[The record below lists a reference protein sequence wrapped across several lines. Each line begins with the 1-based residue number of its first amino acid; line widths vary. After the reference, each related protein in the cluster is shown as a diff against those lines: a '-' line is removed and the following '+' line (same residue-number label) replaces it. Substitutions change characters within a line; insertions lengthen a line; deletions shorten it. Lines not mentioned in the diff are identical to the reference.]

1 MLSQRVGSASAVRS
15 HEELFAYWASRR
27 EPGRLPG
34 RRQIDPADFKR
45 HLPTVSLID
54 VLASPALASPA
65 LASPALASPALASPA
80 LTSPALTSPA
90 LASPALASPALA
102 SPALASP
109 WEGPVRDYRLRLA
122 GTGLYEVYR
131 GEITGKRL
139 CEVYD
144 EPAADYW
151 RAELD
156 KVVTERRPG
165 VGSHSLAW
173 RGAPHLSI
181 LWLRL
186 PLASDG
192 RRVDMIL
199 GYDVVVGSH
208 REFTRSGIRAA

>member
-1 MLSQRVGSASAVRS
+1 MLSQREGSASAVRA

-27 EPGRLPG
+27 DGPRLPG
-34 RRQIDPADFKR
+34 RCHINPEDFKR
-45 HLPTVSLID
+45 HLPTVSLTD
-54 VLASPALASPA
+54 VGL
-65 LASPALASPALASPA
+65 
-80 LTSPALTSPA
+80 
-90 LASPALASPALA
+90 
-102 SPALASP
+102 
-109 WEGPVRDYRLRLA
+109 EGVDYRLRLA

-139 CEVYD
+139 EEVY
-144 EPAADYW
+144 EPAAAAYW

-156 KVVTERRPG
+156 KVVETRRPG

-173 RGAPHLSI
+173 RGSPHLSI

-199 GYDVVVGSH
+199 GYDVIVGSQG
-208 REFTRSGIRAA
+208 ESWRSGIRAA